1 MDGQTRDNVTP
12 LLTLDQVAQ
21 VLVLHRRTVEL
32 LIQSGDIAPDA
43 IVRPTARTVRVTR
56 DGLQRFIDSR
66 RDAAPVVPMT
76 IVRRGKGGMRRRQSA

>member
-21 VLVLHRRTVEL
+21 VLGVHYTTVMRWVR
-32 LIQSGDIAPDA
+32 SGEIAPESV
-43 IVRPTARTVRVTR
+43 VRLSAHTVRVTQ
-56 DGLQRFIDSR
+56 DGLRRFIDSR

-76 IVRRGKGGMRRRQSA
+76 IVRRGKGGPRSRRTA